1 VDNAEST
8 RPWDGIP
15 ASGPLF
21 GPKEAAEY
29 ISYSKKQYYALAAK
43 GDLPRPIK
51 IGRGYNGASGVPQ
64 KWLDAVIASRAA
76 AQGER
81 S

>member
-1 VDNAEST
+1 MDNAQSL

-15 ASGPLF
+15 ASGPLL
-21 GPKEAAEY
+21 GAQKAAEY
-29 ISYSKKQYYALAAK
+29 INYSKKQYYILAAK

-76 AQGER
+76 AQEAKA
-81 S
+81 